1 MLADDPSAT
10 AVSGKPDAH
19 APVSTLPR
27 TATTGASSLNF
38 SRISGSPTSPACT
51 INSEPRSASSASSRS
66 KPCVSEIS
74 PMRLGSLDVD
84 SAGVTPSGYY
94 RRNASGLQRGNFGG
108 NRAAQGLGARNR
120 KGHVPKVRLWGGELQ
135 GHVFFPVARPPN
147 GHNLPFYFFPGD
159 FILEL
164 QNLTEHNFQFQ
175 FDGSSMQA
183 DAMRHRLHR
192 KPLANFRVTTHSQ
205 GHAQHHTNRAPPLF
219 ETKVNYRHRDSFL
232 LLRPL
237 ISELKQAAMITTTR
251 QQPSGKPRV

>member
-1 MLADDPSAT
+1 MFADNASTT
-10 AVSGKPDAH
+10 AVSGKCKAH
-19 APVSTLPR
+19 APISTLPR

-38 SRISGSPTSPACT
+38 SRIFGSPTSPACT

-74 PMRLGSLDVD
+74 PMRPGSLGVD

-94 RRNASGLQRGNFGG
+94 RRNAPGLQRGNFGR
-108 NRAAQGLGARNR
+108 NLTTQRLGTGNR
-120 KGHVPKVRLWGGELQ
+120 KGHVPEVRLGGGKLQ
-135 GHVFFPVARPPN
+135 GHVFFPVARPAD

-164 QNLTEHNFQFQ
+164 QNLTEHNLQVQ
-175 FDGSSMQA
+175 FDGSSMQT
-183 DAMRHRLHR
+183 DAVRHRLHR

-205 GHAQHHTNRAPPLF
+205 RHAQHHTNRAPPLF

-251 QQPSGKPRV
+251 QQPSGKPRA